1 MKTKRAETS
10 SRALPCRARSGVS
23 IFQVFIAVFCVSLA
37 AGCAAPSEPTTRH
50 APAPAAVTGLSAR
63 QLGARIYLSF
73 ALPAKTEDHKAFS
86 MPLSLDIYW
95 EFVAPGAAAPDAVSV
110 GKQNVLVRV
119 PAAMMSQ
126 YTNEGH
132 VLFPVELKTEDLER
146 HFGGRAA
153 FVVRT
158 RISARRASEPS
169 NVAVV
174 RAYPPP
180 APIADLAATVTQEAV
195 ELKWS
200 AVTPQAAPSDAA
212 NANASAAVS
221 YRVYRAEKTGAT
233 ARAANATNAKNSANT
248 PTVTPAVPLSEL
260 LGEAPAPSFR
270 DTTFQFGHAY
280 VYSVRSVVRYGAT
293 PNESVESDESNL
305 LALAPKDIFP
315 PAAPQGLVAV
325 PVPATSNTPVG
336 IELSWAISAEG
347 DLAGYNI
354 YRSGQDSKSP
364 RRLNQSTLLTPAYR
378 DITVFPGRL
387 YTYTVTA
394 VDRAGNESPASEPVT
409 AGISPAEKESSQ

>member
-1 MKTKRAETS
+1 
-10 SRALPCRARSGVS
+10 V
-23 IFQVFIAVFCVSLA
+23 
-37 AGCAAPSEPTTRH
+37 
-50 APAPAAVTGLSAR
+50 
-63 QLGARIYLSF
+63 
-73 ALPAKTEDHKAFS
+73 
-86 MPLSLDIYW
+86 
-95 EFVAPGAAAPDAVSV
+95 
-110 GKQNVLVRV
+110 
-119 PAAMMSQ
+119 
-126 YTNEGH
+126 
-132 VLFPVELKTEDLER
+132 
-146 HFGGRAA
+146 
-153 FVVRT
+153 
-158 RISARRASEPS
+158 
-169 NVAVV
+169 
-174 RAYPPP
+174 YPPP

-200 AVTPQAAPSDAA
+200 AVTPQAGPSDPAAA
-212 NANASAAVS
+212 NATAAVS
-221 YRVYRAEKTGAT
+221 YRIYRAEKTGAT
-233 ARAANATNAKNSANT
+233 AGAANATNAKNSANT
-248 PTVTPAVPLSEL
+248 TTVTPAAPLSEL

-270 DTTFQFGHAY
+270 DTTFEFGHAY

-336 IELSWAISAEG
+336 IELSWAISAES

-354 YRSGQDSKSP
+354 YRGDQDSKSP

-378 DITVFPGRL
+378 DITVLPGRL

>member
-10 SRALPCRARSGVS
+10 PRALRGRTRSGVS
-23 IFQVFIAVFCVSLA
+23 IFQFFIAVFCVSLV

-63 QLGARIYLSF
+63 QLGTRVYLSF
-73 ALPAKTEDHKAFS
+73 ALPTKTEDHKAFNTT
-86 MPLSLDIYW
+86 LSLDIYW
-95 EFVAPGAAAPDAVSV
+95 EFVAPGAAPPDAAAIE
-110 GKQNVLVRV
+110 KQNVLVRV
-119 PAAMMSQ
+119 PSSMMSQ

-132 VLFPVELKTEDLER
+132 VLFPVELKLEDLEH

-174 RAYPPP
+174 RVYPPP
-180 APIADLAATVTQEAV
+180 SPIADLAATVTQEAV

-200 AVTPQAAPSDAA
+200 AVTLQAGPSDAA
-212 NANASAAVS
+212 DANTSAAVS
-221 YRVYRAEKTGAT
+221 YRIYRTEKTGAT
-233 ARAANATNAKNSANT
+233 AGAANATNAKNSSNN
-248 PTVTPAVPLSEL
+248 PTVTSVAPLSEL
-260 LGEAPAPSFR
+260 LGEAPTPSFR

-280 VYSVRSVVRYGAT
+280 VYSVRSVVRYGST

-325 PVPATSNTPVG
+325 PVPATSNVPAG
-336 IELSWAISAEG
+336 IELSWAISAES

-354 YRSGQDSKSP
+354 YRGDQDSRS
-364 RRLNQSTLLTPAYR
+364 RQRLNQTTLLTPAYR

-409 AGISPAEKESSQ
+409 AGISPAEKESSR

>member
-10 SRALPCRARSGVS
+10 SRALPGRARSGVS
-23 IFQVFIAVFCVSLA
+23 SFQLFIAVFCVSFA
-37 AGCAAPSEPTTRH
+37 TGCAAPSEPTTRH

-63 QLGARIYLSF
+63 QLGSRVYLSF
-73 ALPAKTEDHKAFS
+73 ALPTKTEDHKAFS
-86 MPLSLDIYW
+86 ATLSLDIHW
-95 EFVAPGAAAPDAVSV
+95 EFVAPGATPPDAAAIE
-110 GKQNVLVRV
+110 KQNVLVRV
-119 PAAMMSQ
+119 PSALMSQ

-132 VLFPVELKTEDLER
+132 VLFPVELKPEDLKS

-174 RAYPPP
+174 RVYPPP

-200 AVTPQAAPSDAA
+200 AVTPQAGPSDPAGA
-212 NANASAAVS
+212 NATAAVS
-221 YRVYRAEKTGAT
+221 YRVYRAERTGAK
-233 ARAANATNAKNSANT
+233 ANAATATHAATSANT
-248 PTVTPAVPLSEL
+248 TTAPSAPLSEL
-260 LGEAPAPSFR
+260 LGETTTPSFR
-270 DTTFQFGHAY
+270 DTTFEFGHAY
-280 VYSVRSVVRYGAT
+280 VYSVRSVVRYGPT

-305 LALAPKDIFP
+305 LALTPKDIFP

-325 PVPATSNTPVG
+325 SVPATSNAPAG
-336 IELSWAISAEG
+336 IELSWAISAES

-354 YRSGQDSKSP
+354 YRSDQDSES
-364 RRLNQSTLLTPAYR
+364 RQRLNQSTLLTPAYR
-378 DITVFPGRL
+378 DITVLPGRL
-387 YTYTVTA
+387 YSYTVTA

-409 AGISPAEKESSQ
+409 AGISPADKESSQ

>member
-10 SRALPCRARSGVS
+10 SRAHPGRARSSVS
-23 IFQVFIAVFCVSLA
+23 IFHLFVAVFCVSFA

-50 APAPAAVTGLSAR
+50 APAATAVTGLSAR
-63 QLGARIYLSF
+63 QLGSRVYLSF
-73 ALPAKTEDHKAFS
+73 ALPTKTEDHKAFS
-86 MPLSLDIYW
+86 ATLSLDIHW
-95 EFVAPGAAAPDAVSV
+95 EFVAPGAAPPDAAAIE
-110 GKQNVLVRV
+110 KQNVLVRV
-119 PAAMMSQ
+119 PSALMSQ

-132 VLFPVELKTEDLER
+132 VLFPVELKPEDLKS

-174 RAYPPP
+174 RVYPPP

-200 AVTPQAAPSDAA
+200 AVTPQAGPSDPAGA
-212 NANASAAVS
+212 NATAAVS
-221 YRVYRAEKTGAT
+221 YRVYRAERTGAK
-233 ARAANATNAKNSANT
+233 ANAATATHAATSANT
-248 PTVTPAVPLSEL
+248 TTAPSAPLSEL
-260 LGEAPAPSFR
+260 LGETTTPSFR
-270 DTTFQFGHAY
+270 DTTFEFGHAY
-280 VYSVRSVVRYGAT
+280 VYSVRSVVRYGPT

-305 LALAPKDIFP
+305 LALTPKDIFP

-325 PVPATSNTPVG
+325 SVPATSNAPAG
-336 IELSWAISAEG
+336 IELSWAISAES

-354 YRSGQDSKSP
+354 YRSDQDSES
-364 RRLNQSTLLTPAYR
+364 RQRLNQSTLLTPAYR
-378 DITVFPGRL
+378 DITVLPGRL
-387 YTYTVTA
+387 YSYTVTA

-409 AGISPAEKESSQ
+409 AGISPADKESSQ

>member
-23 IFQVFIAVFCVSLA
+23 IFQLFIAVFCVSLA

-50 APAPAAVTGLSAR
+50 APAPAAVTGMSAR
-63 QLGARIYLSF
+63 QLGTRIYLSF
-73 ALPAKTEDHKAFS
+73 VLPTKTEDHKALNTT
-86 MPLSLDIYW
+86 LSLDIYW
-95 EFVAPGAAAPDAVSV
+95 EFVAAGAAPPDAAAVE
-110 GKQNVLVRV
+110 KQNVLVRV
-119 PAAMMSQ
+119 PSALMSQ

-132 VLFPVELKTEDLER
+132 ILFPVELKPEDLEH

-174 RAYPPP
+174 RVYPPP

-200 AVTPQAAPSDAA
+200 AVTPQAGPGDAA
-212 NANASAAVS
+212 NANTSAAVS
-221 YRVYRAEKTGAT
+221 YRIYRAEKTGAT
-233 ARAANATNAKNSANT
+233 TGAANATNAKNSANT
-248 PTVTPAVPLSEL
+248 PTLTPAAPLSEL

-280 VYSVRSVVRYGAT
+280 RYSVRSVVRYGST

-305 LALAPKDIFP
+305 LALTPKDIFP

-336 IELSWAISAEG
+336 IELSWAISAES

-354 YRSGQDSKSP
+354 YRSDQDSKSP

-409 AGISPAEKESSQ
+409 AGISPAEKESSR